1 MKIAITADPEIPV
14 PPVLYGGIERIIY
27 MLILG
32 LVEKGHDVTLFAHR
46 DSKVPC
52 RLVAWKGLKSN
63 GYGNIVRN
71 TATLSRHVAGG
82 NFDVLHSFSRLAYL
96 LPLLPTKLPKIMSY
110 QREPSLPQIRKAS
123 RLAKKQSLIFTGCS
137 DYITDKIRE
146 VSRAET
152 IYNGIP
158 ADRYQ
163 AKDQVTTD
171 APLIFLGR
179 IEEIK
184 GPHIAIEVAR
194 KAKRKLVLAGNI
206 PAEGKD
212 FFEKKI
218 KPFLDKDIVFI
229 GAVND
234 DQKNEWLGKAAAL
247 LMPIQWNEPFG
258 IVMAE
263 AMACGTPVLAF
274 PRGSVPE
281 VVDDGVN
288 GFICR
293 DVDEMVKRVNDIPS
307 LNRKKVRMI
316 ADQRFSDEVITN
328 QYIAL
333 YHTMMEEAGA
343 H

>member
-1 MKIAITADPEIPV
+1 LKIAITADPEIPV

-27 MLILG
+27 MLVLG

-52 RLVAWKGLKSN
+52 RLVAWKGLKSD

-71 TATLSRHVAGG
+71 TATISAHVAGG
-82 NFDVLHSFSRLAYL
+82 SFDVLHSFSRLAYL
-96 LPLLPTKLPKIMSY
+96 LPLLPTRLPKIMSY
-110 QREPSLPQIRKAS
+110 QREPSLPQIRKAL
-123 RLAKKQSLIFTGCS
+123 RLAKKHTLIFTGCS

-158 ADRYQ
+158 SDRFH
-163 AKDQVTTD
+163 AKDQVMTD

-179 IEEIK
+179 MEEIK

-206 PAEGKD
+206 PAEGAE

-218 KPFLDKDIVFI
+218 KPFLNEDIVFI

-274 PRGSVPE
+274 PLGSVPE

-288 GFICR
+288 GFICS
-293 DVDEMVKRVNDIPS
+293 DVEEMVMRIKDIPS

-333 YHTMMEEAGA
+333 YQNMMEEAGA